1 MNGGKQLSFITVCSD
16 VMDHDANLV
25 LDHIR
30 EDSQASQKDE
40 DDEYL
45 TFQLCQGEV
54 MDNEMANFIGI
65 HMLNDGY
72 LEGEQNS
79 KNGDQDGGL
88 NYQCEVTG
96 AHFEFT
102 DIHDRVRVLLDKRNV
117 IDEAIRQEDERQ
129 KLVKNQ
135 QVLNKINKQKQLQ
148 K

>member
-1 MNGGKQLSFITVCSD
+1 MNGAKQLSFITVCSD
-16 VMDHDANLV
+16 IMDHEAQLV
-25 LDHIR
+25 IDNIR
-30 EDSQASQKDE
+30 EDSQASQRDE

-72 LEGEQNS
+72 LEGDDNS
-79 KNGDQDGGL
+79 KNNDQDGGL
-88 NYQCEVTG
+88 NFQCPQTG
-96 AHFEFT
+96 AHFEYG
-102 DIHDRVRVLLDKRNV
+102 DIHDRVKVLLDKRNV

-135 QVLNKINKQKQLQ
+135 
-148 K
+148 